1 MTHAFPARRF
11 ADLRQHERTS
21 ESCGECAETVS
32 ETVAYRSKCH
42 FGALPMTCAGNAVS
56 NGPVR
61 QNAGDQNA
69 FTFKKTHV
77 VYPLAINKS
86 AVNQPRTC
94 VPGTRSRLPIESL
107 LLFMLLSLRSSSSLE
122 EHKSELQSLTTIKYA
137 VFC

>member
-1 MTHAFPARRF
+1 MYQAVQAVPPTLQACHRGLDLVVVGHIAGQHDRAAESGGEF
-11 ADLRQHERTS
+11 ADTVL
-21 ESCGECAETVS
+21 ETI
-32 ETVAYRSKCH
+32 AHICKCQ

-107 LLFMLLSLRSSSSLE
+107 LLFMRSE
-122 EHKSELQSLTTIKYA
+122 EHTSELQ
-137 VFC
+137 

>member
-1 MTHAFPARRF
+1 MV
-11 ADLRQHERTS
+11 DLCLFF
-21 ESCGECAETVS
+21 SCRKLQTRCALVTGVQ
-32 ETVAYRSKCH
+32 TC
-42 FGALPMTCAGNAVS
+42 ALPISCARNAVS

-77 VYPLAINKS
+77 VYPLTINKS

-107 LLFMLLSLRSSSSLE
+107 LLFMLLSLRSSS
-122 EHKSELQSLTTIKYA
+122 T
-137 VFC
+137 VVW